1 MKSDVRQENK
11 PFFSICIEVV
21 NREETITRV
30 LRCINSQICRD
41 FELIVVD
48 NGSIDNSATIIDEE
62 LEKIQDVHVRFV
74 REERKSN
81 AIAGWNR
88 PLSFAKG
95 IYIAICEGDDYYEPN
110 HLFQAKKILEQLP
123 IAGLYVSD
131 LKLNE
136 DVPRVIVSS
145 PQRKLSELKSFGWC
159 PPPSCVIFRRAS
171 LEGIRFNFDE
181 TFVWAGEY
189 SLYYKILMKG
199 FIVIENKE
207 KKNVTRGIR
216 FYNKDSFHL
225 KDMLKMRE
233 GGYFIYSEDEAAK
246 ADSKIFEIASQYFAF
261 NLGLGK
267 LDFKLLKVMLKYG
280 KIDKVIRTLI
290 SRRFVKFIWQGVKRR
305 IISATGIK

>member
-1 MKSDVRQENK
+1 MKSDVKQEKK

-62 LEKIQDVHVRFV
+62 LEKMQDVRVRFV

-81 AIAGWNR
+81 PIAGWNR
-88 PLSFAKG
+88 PLSFAQG
-95 IYIAICEGDDYYEPN
+95 IFIAICEGDDYYEPD

-136 DVPRVIVSS
+136 NEPRVIVSG
-145 PQRKLSELKSFGWC
+145 PQKKLSELKIFGWC
-159 PPPSCVIFRRAS
+159 PPPSCVIFRRTS
-171 LEGIRFNFDE
+171 LDGIPFNFDE

-189 SLYYKILMKG
+189 SLYYKILTKG

-267 LDFKLLKVMLKYG
+267 LDFKLLKVLLKYG
-280 KIDKVIRTLI
+280 KIDKVIRTSI

-305 IISATGIK
+305 IRNATGIK

>member
-1 MKSDVRQENK
+1 M
-11 PFFSICIEVV
+11 
-21 NREETITRV
+21 
-30 LRCINSQICRD
+30 
-41 FELIVVD
+41 
-48 NGSIDNSATIIDEE
+48 
-62 LEKIQDVHVRFV
+62 
-74 REERKSN
+74 
-81 AIAGWNR
+81 
-88 PLSFAKG
+88 
-95 IYIAICEGDDYYEPN
+95 
-110 HLFQAKKILEQLP
+110 
-123 IAGLYVSD
+123 
-131 LKLNE
+131 
-136 DVPRVIVSS
+136 
-145 PQRKLSELKSFGWC
+145 KSFGWC

-280 KIDKVIRTLI
+280 RIDKVIRTLI